1 MLGGQTLNYFAV
13 PWAVVNNPL
22 PLVVVTAIEVVLL
35 GAVEKYRCGFLVP
48 CAAVLLIGADL
59 HSCPCSCRA
68 QHLFWIVMARVA
80 FPDMTRRRSSCSLL

>member
-35 GAVEKYRCGFLVP
+35 GAVEKYRCALLLP
-48 CAAVLLIGADL
+48 WAAVLLCL
-59 HSCPCSCRA
+59 LRRLQLA
-68 QHLFWIVMARVA
+68 QCMSGLASVVALDGHL
-80 FPDMTRRRSSCSLL
+80 LL